1 MAWHALGRPAW
12 PMRDPAAF
20 AREGYGR
27 NAIAYRCVRLIAEA
41 AASAPFKVTPHDH
54 PLARLLARPNPEQTG
69 IELMEAFY
77 GHLQVS
83 GNAYL
88 EAASIE
94 EAAPSELYVL
104 RPDRMSVVPG
114 ADGWPIGWEH
124 RVGSAVR
131 RFERDP
137 VTGEAPILHLK
148 LFNPSDDWY
157 GLSPMEAA
165 AYAID
170 RWDDGN
176 VVRIELYGGAL
187 SSVSSSALLDGANVF
202 AIEADGEWEFV
213 QARNCTLVAPN
224 EYEISGFLRGRLGSA
239 HAMRAPHPIGA
250 RLVVLDARLVRIDI
264 AAHEWGV
271 ALPFAAPPV
280 GRVATDPRAAL
291 QTLTLPRAALR
302 PWAPA
307 HVRAWRVAGGDVE
320 ISWVRCARVGG
331 DHWGAG
337 EPPLGAS
344 AESYRL
350 EVLDG
355 SDVVRALNVASPSFL
370 YSTADQTADF
380 GVLPGSLHFRVA
392 QIGDSGATGLNS
404 ELTITL

>member
-41 AASAPFKVTPHDH
+41 AASAPFKVTPYDH
-54 PLARLLARPNPEQTG
+54 PLARLLAHPNPEQTG

-170 RWDDGN
+170 IHN
-176 VVRIELYGGAL
+176 AGGAWNKALIDNAARPSGALVFTGAGGGDRL
-187 SSVSSSALLDGANVF
+187 SEEQFRRLKLELEDMHVGAANAGRPMLLEGGLEWRPMSLSPSDMDFIEARFAAAREIALAFGVPPMLLGIPGDNTYSNYREANLAF
-202 AIEADGEWEFV
+202 WRQTALPLAMKAARAIEAWIGGRWRT
-213 QARNCTLVAPN
+213 QAAIRVDVDQVP
-224 EYEISGFLRGRLGSA
+224 
-239 HAMRAPHPIGA
+239 
-250 RLVVLDARLVRIDI
+250 
-264 AAHEWGV
+264 
-271 ALPFAAPPV
+271 ALAV
-280 GRVATDPRAAL
+280 EREAL
-291 QTLTLPRAALR
+291 
-302 PWAPA
+302 W
-307 HVRAWRVAGGDVE
+307 
-320 ISWVRCARVGG
+320 S
-331 DHWGAG
+331 
-337 EPPLGAS
+337 S
-344 AESYRL
+344 
-350 EVLDG
+350 
-355 SDVVRALNVASPSFL
+355 LNA
-370 YSTADQTADF
+370 ADF
-380 GVLPGSLHFRVA
+380 LDEDEKRQLAGVEEPRPCV
-392 QIGDSGATGLNS
+392 
-404 ELTITL
+404 